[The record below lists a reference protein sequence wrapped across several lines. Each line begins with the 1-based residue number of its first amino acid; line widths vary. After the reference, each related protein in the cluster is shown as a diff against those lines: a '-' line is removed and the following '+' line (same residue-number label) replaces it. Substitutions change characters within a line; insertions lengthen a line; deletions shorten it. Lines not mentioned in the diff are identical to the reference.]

1 MKISEHAIDMTGYLK
16 EGLKKRGYPFLID
29 SPTNQQFVILPDAQL
44 EILKTKVK
52 YCFWEKTDSKHTAI
66 RLATS
71 WATRKESIDELF
83 AVLDSTEKG
92 LRP

>member
-1 MKISEHAIDMTGYLK
+1 MIFRCIWTVQDWDMVWQEWGLMFRRPIFHA
-16 EGLKKRGYPFLID
+16 
-29 SPTNQQFVILPDAQL
+29 A
-44 EILKTKVK
+44 KVK
-52 YCFWEKTDSKHTAI
+52 YCFWEKTDSEHTAI

-71 WATRKESIDELF
+71 RATRKESVDELF